1 MLVDRNLKTNNLTNK
16 QTNREEKAQQTPN
29 TF

>member
-1 MLVDRNLKTNNLTNK
+1 MVVDLNLKTNNLTNK
-16 QTNREEKAQQTPN
+16 QTNKEKAQQTPN